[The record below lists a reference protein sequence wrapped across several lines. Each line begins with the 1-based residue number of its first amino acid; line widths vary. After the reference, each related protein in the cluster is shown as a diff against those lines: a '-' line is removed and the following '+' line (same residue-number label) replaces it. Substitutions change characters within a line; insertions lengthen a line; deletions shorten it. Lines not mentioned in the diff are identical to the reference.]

1 MLTMKYYIATF
12 DHEFKN
18 LVYLSYDEDGHM
30 FSGILQAISFDSFES
45 ALNYML
51 DPIVSQYID
60 CGCCI
65 VHIADCTVEKAIEDN
80 DMWKKLH
87 DPCYVL

>member
-1 MLTMKYYIATF
+1 MIIMKYYIATY
-12 DHEFKN
+12 DHELKQ
-18 LVYLSYDEDGHM
+18 LVYLTYDEEGFC
-30 FSGILQAISFDSFES
+30 FSGLLNALSFNSFES
-45 ALNYML
+45 ALNYMFNS
-51 DPIVSQYID
+51 IVSQYLD

-80 DMWKKLH
+80 DIWKKLH